1 MNMKT
6 FHAKFTIFYQFNQ
19 IVFFPYLQN
28 EEMTKCSIE
37 EFAVY
42 FLNFVRNQTEE

>member
-1 MNMKT
+1 MKI
-6 FHAKFTIFYQFNQ
+6 FHTKQTNEKKNPFT
-19 IVFFPYLQN
+19 LQN
-28 EEMTKCSIE
+28 EEKTKCSIE